1 MATKTALV
9 LLASGA
15 EEMEAVI
22 AIDILRRAKI
32 DVIVAGLDKDTV
44 TCSRDVKIVPD
55 RCLKDLTEQTFDVV
69 VLPGGVEVQRCWQ
82 RYFKHIANF
91 LYSIEVKT
99 LVEQQNKA
107 GNFIAAICA
116 APTAL
121 AAHGICKGKRVTSYP
136 TFKEKFHDYQY
147 SEERVVRDENLIT
160 SRGPGTAFEFALTIV
175 DVLQG
180 SSTVKQLSEQMLLA

>member
-1 MATKTALV
+1 MLLCFLAKV
-9 LLASGA
+9 LA
-15 EEMEAVI
+15 E
-22 AIDILRRAKI
+22 
-32 DVIVAGLDKDTV
+32 
-44 TCSRDVKIVPD
+44 
-55 RCLKDLTEQTFDVV
+55 
-69 VLPGGVEVQRCWQ
+69 
-82 RYFKHIANF
+82 
-91 LYSIEVKT
+91 SIEVKT

-175 DVLQG
+175 DALQG